1 MDATSEAGAAEMERA
16 NLGVSDEAGVRRRR
30 LRSDVE
36 KVKIVEA
43 LMKPG
48 ASGPEI
54 SARYG
59 VHTSLLYRWRRQHE
73 QGLLASKGRSARTA
87 RLIPVSIGDSS
98 PKQADPMAVDAVRSP
113 ARIEISLSG
122 GRQVQI
128 HGAVDQTTLRAVLQE
143 LLRA

>member
-1 MDATSEAGAAEMERA
+1 MEQV
-16 NLGVSDEAGVRRRR
+16 GVADEAGVRRRR
-30 LRSDVE
+30 IRSDVQ

-48 ASGPEI
+48 ASVLET

-59 VHTSLLYRWRRQHE
+59 VHMSLLYRWRRQHE
-73 QGLLASKGRSARTA
+73 QGLLRSGSRSARAA
-87 RLIPVSIGDSS
+87 RLIPVSVRQSS
-98 PKQADPMAVDAVRSP
+98 PEQDDAMAAEAVCS
-113 ARIEISLSG
+113 AGRIEITFAG

-128 HGAVDQTTLRAVLQE
+128 QGAVEQTTLRVVLQE

>member
-1 MDATSEAGAAEMERA
+1 MDAASEADAAGTEQA
-16 NLGVSDEAGVRRRR
+16 GVADEAGVRRRR
-30 LRSDVE
+30 IRSDTQ

-48 ASGPEI
+48 ASVLEI

-73 QGLLASKGRSARTA
+73 QRLLSSGSRSARAA
-87 RLIPVSIGDSS
+87 RLIPVSVRQSS
-98 PKQADPMAVDAVRSP
+98 PEQDDSMAAEAVRSP
-113 ARIEISLSG
+113 GRIEIAFQG

-128 HGAVDQTTLRAVLQE
+128 HGAVEQTTLRAVLQE